1 MTLRLGASEYVSCQR
16 VGVKE
21 GLEMIHSDPLI
32 LWLKP
37 LEIEELALDPG
48 FAYQN
53 LRFLSDSSGR
63 HTGLHFPS
71 VV

>member
-48 FAYQN
+48 FGISEHA
-53 LRFLSDSSGR
+53 FS
-63 HTGLHFPS
+63 F
-71 VV
+71 